1 MPPDAGEVGGAQKPL
16 GQSGGTKAVVP
27 GPTPKRAA
35 PGGAMALVAAALI
48 VSLALVGDIAARWAW
63 GEEPQA
69 IAVIDIPSLVASDP
83 ALGGDAGQKK
93 IEAVIQGLVDAG
105 YVVIDSSAVLG
116 APERVFVGTGG
127 REGGDAQRR

>member
-1 MPPDAGEVGGAQKPL
+1 MPPDTREVGGAQTPL
-16 GQSGGTKAVVP
+16 EQGGEAKAVVP

-35 PGGAMALVAAALI
+35 PGGAMALVAATLI
-48 VSLALVGDIAARWAW
+48 VALALVGDIAARWAW
-63 GEEPQA
+63 REDSQA

-116 APERVFVGTGG
+116 APESVFVGTGD